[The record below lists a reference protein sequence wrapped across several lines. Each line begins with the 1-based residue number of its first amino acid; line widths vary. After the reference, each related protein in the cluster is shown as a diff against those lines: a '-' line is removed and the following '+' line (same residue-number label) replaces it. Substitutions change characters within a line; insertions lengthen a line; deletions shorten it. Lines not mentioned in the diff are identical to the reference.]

1 METIIACTIFGVFI
15 LLSFWLGLYYGSKVK
30 NNEPINTPIRT
41 IKKHKEE
48 KETKF
53 ELDKAQEIMNIN
65 LQNIENYDGTGL
77 GQKDFPS

>member
-1 METIIACTIFGVFI
+1 MEIIIACTIFGVFI

-30 NNEPINTPIRT
+30 SNEPINNPIKEIREYR
-41 IKKHKEE
+41 EE
-48 KETKF
+48 KAIKEKF
-53 ELDKAQEIMNIN
+53 DREQEIMNIN